1 MQMKLIYFR
10 LDILLFVM
18 MFHVIVFLN
27 YFGELKLKVILKKI
41 EDFYVNNYIRFC
53 WCF

>member
-1 MQMKLIYFR
+1 MQMKLIYFQ

-27 YFGELKLKVILKKI
+27 YFDELKLKVILRKI
-41 EDFYVNNYIRFC
+41 EDFYVNN
-53 WCF
+53 